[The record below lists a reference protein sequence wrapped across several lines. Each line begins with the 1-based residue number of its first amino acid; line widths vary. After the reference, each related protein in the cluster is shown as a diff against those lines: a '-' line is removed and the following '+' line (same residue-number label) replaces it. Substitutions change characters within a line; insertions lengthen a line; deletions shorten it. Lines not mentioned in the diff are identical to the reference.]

1 MALAGAS
8 ADRYPS
14 IIRQAEQYF
23 ALLTDH
29 RYSQI
34 DLTAGGIKVVRKD
47 QEVFLVEELSQGTA
61 EQLYIALRLGF
72 VTVMSDQANFPI
84 IIDDGF
90 VNFDNV
96 RRQRMLALLEK
107 IAEKNQVIYF
117 TADDRIKDLDVKILD
132 LQALKRE

>member
-1 MALAGAS
+1 
-8 ADRYPS
+8 
-14 IIRQAEQYF
+14 
-23 ALLTDH
+23 
-29 RYSQI
+29 
-34 DLTAGGIKVVRKD
+34 
-47 QEVFLVEELSQGTA
+47 
-61 EQLYIALRLGF
+61 
-72 VTVMSDQANFPI
+72 MSDQANFPV

-96 RRQRMLALLEK
+96 RRQRCWPCIEK

>member
-1 MALAGAS
+1 MVKVPIGDTMGYKALAGAS
-8 ADRYPS
+8 SDRYPA

-29 RYSQI
+29 RYPQI
-34 DLTAGGIKVVRKD
+34 DLTTDGIKVVRKD

-72 VTVMSDQANFPI
+72 VTVISDQANFPV

-90 VNFDNV
+90 VNFDNI
-96 RRQRMLALLEK
+96 RRQTNAGLAR
-107 IAEKNQVIYF
+107 KNCWEESSYLF
-117 TADDRIKDLDVKILD
+117 YCWWPN
-132 LQALKRE
+132 

>member
-1 MALAGAS
+1 M
-8 ADRYPS
+8 
-14 IIRQAEQYF
+14 
-23 ALLTDH
+23 
-29 RYSQI
+29 
-34 DLTAGGIKVVRKD
+34 VRRD

-72 VTVMSDQANFPI
+72 VTVMSDQANFPV

>member
-1 MALAGAS
+1 MGLKLCG
-8 ADRYPS
+8 
-14 IIRQAEQYF
+14 E
-23 ALLTDH
+23 
-29 RYSQI
+29 
-34 DLTAGGIKVVRKD
+34 IKKF
-47 QEVFLVEELSQGTA
+47 FLVEELSQGTA